1 MDAEPALGR
10 EHLCRAEMIPGR
22 SQGFRITCTE
32 AGLAV
37 GGCSTGKSFGF
48 IIVLSPDP
56 ASTVSP
62 LPQMAGSY
70 HKKRVQGAQEKLPS
84 GASGRTE
91 IRWPPR
97 SQQCQGPQR

>member
-1 MDAEPALGR
+1 MQGRDDSWQEPRLSD
-10 EHLCRAEMIPGR
+10 HMHR
-22 SQGFRITCTE
+22 SRTG
-32 AGLAV
+32 V
-37 GGCSTGKSFGF
+37 GGCSTGKGFGF
-48 IIVLSPDP
+48 IIVLPPDP
-56 ASTVSP
+56 ARTVSP

-91 IRWPPR
+91 TRWPPR